1 MRFLFLFIFILS
13 VYSSFAQSISDLNKE
28 KELILTNISHN
39 ATLIDEYDKRKN
51 SELTIISLLDQKLL
65 NRKKLISTYNYEIY
79 TYNKQIES
87 INNVIDSLDRQISKV
102 KSDYAKCLNFIYL
115 NKFYSNP
122 LLFIF
127 SGSSISDS
135 YNKVLFLR
143 NVNIYK
149 RSQKESLD
157 RMSSKYDSLQVSINN
172 KKNSVLKLLNQVSQ
186 ETSLIKTEY
195 SSRQLLIDSL
205 THNVSNLYSIIQKD
219 QARANELE
227 KTILKLIQEEAE
239 RAKKLRENNKIS
251 KEESVLYS
259 NITEAKGHLK
269 WPSSKY
275 VVVSNFGEHEHPLL
289 PNVIVRNNGIDLD
302 VLDSHSIFP
311 VFDGIVSKV
320 IVIPGSNI
328 SVIIRHGAVLTV
340 YSNLSKVF
348 VKKDDNVTT
357 STQIGLVENST
368 GLNSNILH
376 FELWDG
382 ESKQNPLLWL
392 EN

>member
-239 RAKKLRENNKIS
+239 RAKKLRDNNKIS

-302 VLDSHSIFP
+302 VLDSHSVFP

>member
-39 ATLIDEYDKRKN
+39 ANLIDEYDKRKN

-186 ETSLIKTEY
+186 ETLLIKTEY

>member
-28 KELILTNISHN
+28 KELLLTNISHN

>member
-239 RAKKLRENNKIS
+239 RTKKLRENNKIS

-269 WPSSKY
+269 WPSSKS

>member
-269 WPSSKY
+269 WPSSKS

>member
-1 MRFLFLFIFILS
+1 MRFVLLSIL
-13 VYSSFAQSISDLNKE
+13 VANCFVGFAQSISDLNKE
-28 KELILTNISHN
+28 KEVILTNISHN

-87 INNVIDSLDRQISKV
+87 ITAVLDSLDRQITNV
-102 KSDYAKCLNFIYL
+102 KEDYAKCLKFIYL
-115 NKFYSNP
+115 NKYNNNP
-122 LLFIF
+122 LLFVF

-157 RMSSKYDSLQVSINN
+157 RMIAKYDSLQSTIKN
-172 KKNSVLKLLNQVSQ
+172 KKSSVSKLLQEVSHETVVLKS
-186 ETSLIKTEY
+186 EY
-195 SSRQLLIDSL
+195 SSRQNLIDSL
-205 THNVSNLYSIIQKD
+205 TKNVSNLHAIIQKD

-227 KTILKLIQEEAE
+227 KNILKLIQEEAE
-239 RAKKLRENNKIS
+239 RAKKLKAANKIS
-251 KEESVLYS
+251 KEETVLYT
-259 NITEAKGHLK
+259 NISEAKGHLK
-269 WPSSKY
+269 WPASKY

-289 PNVIVRNNGIDLD
+289 PNVLVRNNGIDLD

-311 VFDGIVSKV
+311 VFDGVVSKV
-320 IVIPGSNI
+320 IVIPGNNI
-328 SVIIRHGAVLTV
+328 SVIIRHGAIITV

-348 VKKDDNVTT
+348 VKKDDNVTP

-368 GLNSNILH
+368 GLNSNVLH

-382 ESKQNPLLWL
+382 EVKQNPLMWL

>member
-259 NITEAKGHLK
+259 NITEAKGHLR

>member
-1 MRFLFLFIFILS
+1 MS

-302 VLDSHSIFP
+302 VLDSHSVFP

>member
-65 NRKKLISTYNYEIY
+65 NRKKLISTYNFEIY

-239 RAKKLRENNKIS
+239 RAKKLKENNKIS